1 MGIFDIKNTDIF
13 SKDYDSANAWLEY
26 NIFNECAK
34 DENGESFDESDE
46 NNFWDYLKKNNKI
59 ISYKQRPQSDMLC
72 GCFYVL
78 FTHKDT
84 RHNMRV

>member
-46 NNFWDYLKKNNKI
+46 VSGFEIYKKIMKVIQLAQNIGKHMETLNYSKNRR
-59 ISYKQRPQSDMLC
+59 Y
-72 GCFYVL
+72 
-78 FTHKDT
+78 
-84 RHNMRV
+84 

>member
-26 NIFNECAK
+26 NIFNECTK

-46 NNFWDYLKKNNKI
+46 NNFWDYLKKNR
-59 ISYKQRPQSDMLC
+59 SEE
-72 GCFYVL
+72 
-78 FTHKDT
+78 
-84 RHNMRV
+84 RV

>member
-34 DENGESFDESDE
+34 DENGESFDESM
-46 NNFWDYLKKNNKI
+46 KI
-59 ISYKQRPQSDMLC
+59 IF
-72 GCFYVL
+72 GII
-78 FTHKDT
+78 
-84 RHNMRV
+84 

>member
-26 NIFNECAK
+26 NIFNECTK

-46 NNFWDYLKKNNKI
+46 NNFWDYLKKKKHKI
-59 ISYKQRPQSDMLC
+59 RNTQRPQSDMLC
-72 GCFYVL
+72 GRIYVL

>member
-26 NIFNECAK
+26 NIFNECTK

-46 NNFWDYLKKNNKI
+46 NNFWDYLKENKI
-59 ISYKQRPQSDMLC
+59 ISTNSGRRVI
-72 GCFYVL
+72 CFAVA
-78 FTHKDT
+78 FMCCSHT
-84 RHNMRV
+84 RTLGII

>member
-46 NNFWDYLKKNNKI
+46 VSGFEIYKTNNRL
-59 ISYKQRPQSDMLC
+59 Q
-72 GCFYVL
+72 
-78 FTHKDT
+78 TAT
-84 RHNMRV
+84 AE

>member
-26 NIFNECAK
+26 NIFNECVK

-46 NNFWDYLKKNNKI
+46 NNFWDYLKKNKL
-59 ISYKQRPQSDMLC
+59 Q
-72 GCFYVL
+72 
-78 FTHKDT
+78 TAT
-84 RHNMRV
+84 AE